1 MERVGRRVGSVT
13 ESFQDI
19 VGESYERKTLMQNE
33 SKPRTQNEKT
43 LMTTGRAGEGNVGVG
58 LNANVER
65 EMCVCIGV
73 CVRTS
78 GGGEG

>member
-19 VGESYERKTLMQNE
+19 VGESYGRKTLKQNE

-65 EMCVCIGV
+65 ERDVCVYRGV
-73 CVRTS
+73 CTD
-78 GGGEG
+78 